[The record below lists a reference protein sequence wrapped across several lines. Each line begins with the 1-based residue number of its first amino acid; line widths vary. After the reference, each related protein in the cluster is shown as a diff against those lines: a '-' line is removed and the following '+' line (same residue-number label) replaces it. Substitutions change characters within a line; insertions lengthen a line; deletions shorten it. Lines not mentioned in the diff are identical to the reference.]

1 MGNLTIATIF
11 IVLVNVLMWF
21 SGIAML
27 DVNPGGSVCYS
38 PEGSIIGE
46 SIEGSGD
53 GAILN
58 NDALSQ
64 LPSGEGVVETGDSG
78 VVFTINTTTLTGR
91 TSGAGANEFNFGA
104 TLSLTLDAIVS
115 AINAAETGVI
125 TCHKVGTTMIVFEV
139 DVTGTPW
146 LWLRRSPRTSIQYT

>member
-1 MGNLTIATIF
+1 MGNLTVATIF
-11 IVLVNVLMWF
+11 IVMVNVLMWF

-27 DVNPGGSVCYS
+27 DINPEGSICYS

-64 LPSGEGVVETGDSG
+64 LPTGEGTVESGD
-78 VVFTINTTTLTGR
+78 
-91 TSGAGANEFNFGA
+91 
-104 TLSLTLDAIVS
+104 
-115 AINAAETGVI
+115 TGVI
-125 TCHKVGTTMIVFEV
+125 ITDVFKNILNWFKSAPGIKYVYGVVAAPYNILKCTSLPNQFIVGI
-139 DVTGTPW
+139 GT
-146 LWLRRSPRTSIQYT
+146 LWYLVSFLVLIAFIWGRD